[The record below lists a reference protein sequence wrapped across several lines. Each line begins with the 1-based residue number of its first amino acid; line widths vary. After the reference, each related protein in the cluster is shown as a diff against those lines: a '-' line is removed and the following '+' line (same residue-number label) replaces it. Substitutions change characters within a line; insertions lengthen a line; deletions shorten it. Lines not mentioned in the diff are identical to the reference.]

1 MCCSHIV
8 GKYLKCIVMNLVKN
22 PRLNVM
28 AKMVDMYKVKNDALN
43 VSCLFN
49 EKDCGVPAVDV
60 Y

>member
-1 MCCSHIV
+1 
-8 GKYLKCIVMNLVKN
+8 
-22 PRLNVM
+22 M